1 LYLSSFVHIF
11 CQHMF
16 HILNE
21 LYANIKIHD
30 IKLSM
35 NDICMSIIFVLRK
48 IYVLGIIW
56 IALGYLP
63 NAYESTLLGRRP
75 LLYAFCHDK
84 GFKQSQTPSC
94 FKEHSF
100 NIFKK
105 GFREGNL
112 RISLEKKKRHT
123 RHVKVVK
130 LHNHTF
136 FIMKSY
142 YVIVGAKV

>member
-1 LYLSSFVHIF
+1 MLVKSLYWGEGLCFMHFVTIRASNKAKHHHALRSIASKSS
-11 CQHMF
+11 
-16 HILNE
+16 
-21 LYANIKIHD
+21 
-30 IKLSM
+30 
-35 NDICMSIIFVLRK
+35 
-48 IYVLGIIW
+48 
-56 IALGYLP
+56 
-63 NAYESTLLGRRP
+63 
-75 LLYAFCHDK
+75 
-84 GFKQSQTPSC
+84 
-94 FKEHSF
+94 
-100 NIFKK
+100 KK

>member
-1 LYLSSFVHIF
+1 MLENLYFSSFVHIF

-16 HILNE
+16 LILNE
-21 LYANIKIHD
+21 LYVNIKIHD

-35 NDICMSIIFVLRK
+35 NDICMVIIFVLRK

-56 IALGYLP
+56 IALGCLP
-63 NAYESTLLGRRP
+63 NACEITLLGRRP

-100 NIFKK
+100 KIFKK
-105 GFREGNL
+105 RLQRRKSKNFFG
-112 RISLEKKKRHT
+112 EKEKAYTTCQNRKIT
-123 RHVKVVK
+123 
-130 LHNHTF
+130 
-136 FIMKSY
+136 
-142 YVIVGAKV
+142 